1 MSVLEQRPNI
11 CSRWPQT
18 WHSAPSLTG
27 ARHCPS
33 GWHRPRL
40 NALDAVV
47 LRLCYLS
54 IMEHKGI
61 RYSVVQTIGGAF
73 KWTAKL
79 ATGERVGEARN
90 RQMAILQAIKAIDKD
105 QRQIK
110 AALRKAER
118 ERKYHRS
125 AARAVSAGLRSRA
138 LRAREARQDSVPLYP
153 RVHWRPQWPS
163 LKM

>member
-1 MSVLEQRPNI
+1 
-11 CSRWPQT
+11 
-18 WHSAPSLTG
+18 
-27 ARHCPS
+27 
-33 GWHRPRL
+33 L
-40 NALDAVV
+40 NALDAAV

-73 KWTAKL
+73 KWTAEL

-110 AALRKAER
+110 AASEKQSENVSKAA
-118 ERKYHRS
+118 S
-125 AARAVSAGLRSRA
+125 DGGLF
-138 LRAREARQDSVPLYP
+138 Y
-153 RVHWRPQWPS
+153 
-163 LKM
+163 